1 MPVKALVGLGAT
13 LLAVLPA
20 SAQDAPLAHLPVP
33 VVETLSADVET
44 IDGIV
49 AAFYEVISGP
59 AGQPRDWGRDATL
72 YLEPMSFT
80 IADVDPE
87 TGMPLARTISKQEF
101 VDESDAWLVENGFTE
116 REIHRETRRFGNIA
130 HVWSTYEWT
139 SGDGGSG
146 RGINGIDLFH
156 DGARWWI
163 THATWDSERE
173 ANPIPAEYLP

>member
-1 MPVKALVGLGAT
+1 MRNR
-13 LLAVLPA
+13 LLAALFAIPLSLLPA
-20 SAQDAPLAHLPVP
+20 FAQVTPPAHVTVP
-33 VVETLSADVET
+33 VVDPLPADVET

-49 AAFYEVISGP
+49 TAFYEVISGP
-59 AGQPRDWGRDATL
+59 AGQLRDWGRDATL

-80 IADVDPE
+80 IAGVDAE
-87 TGMPLARTISKQEF
+87 TGEPKARTISKQEF
-101 VDESDAWLVENGFTE
+101 VDENDAWLVENGFTE
-116 REIHRETRRFGNIA
+116 REIHRETREFGNIA

-139 SGDGGSG
+139 SGDGATG

-173 ANPIPAEYLP
+173 DNPIPAEFLP

>member
-1 MPVKALVGLGAT
+1 MPNRMLIALSAT
-13 LLAVLPA
+13 LLAALPA
-20 SAQDAPLAHLPVP
+20 SAQDAPAVHVPVP
-33 VVETLSADVET
+33 VVEPLAADVET
-44 IDGIV
+44 IDGMI

-59 AGQPRDWGRDATL
+59 AGQPREWGRDATL

-80 IADVDPE
+80 IASVNPE
-87 TGMPLARTISKQEF
+87 TGAPRARTISKQEY
-101 VDESDAWLVENGFTE
+101 VDENDAWLVETGFTE
-116 REIHRETRRFGNIA
+116 REIHRETRQYGNLA

-156 DGARWWI
+156 DGTRWWI

-173 ANPIPAEYLP
+173 DNPIPAEYLP